1 MVLKEWY
8 RFLLKHFQQLKPD
21 LIIYLR
27 SSPEAV
33 YQRMQNRMRSEESA
47 VSIEYLK
54 DIHRFYEQW
63 LISSNSIALPVS
75 DNETIICPIVSLT
88 ADSAVERVIIEFE
101 SRSAEIF
108 DKIYLFPISN

>member
-21 LIIYLR
+21 LIIYLH

-33 YQRMQNRMRSEESA
+33 YQRMQNRVRSEEST
-47 VSIEYLK
+47 VPLDYLNQ
-54 DIHRFYEQW
+54 IHRFYEQW
-63 LISSNSIALPVS
+63 LKSSNSNALAVS
-75 DNETIICPIVSLT
+75 DNETIICPIVSLN
-88 ADSAVERVIIEFE
+88 ADSASEKVIIEFE

-108 DKIYLFPISN
+108 